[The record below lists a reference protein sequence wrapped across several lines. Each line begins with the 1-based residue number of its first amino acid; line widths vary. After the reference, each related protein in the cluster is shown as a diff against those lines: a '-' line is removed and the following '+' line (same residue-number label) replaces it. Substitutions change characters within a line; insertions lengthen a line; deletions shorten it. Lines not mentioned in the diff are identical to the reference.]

1 MIDKGK
7 EEECKQKKK
16 PQSYQRKW
24 ERQTGNQTMK
34 HSDKEG
40 TVSQRKNS
48 NSRDKKENKN
58 MTSYMHYTPGRG
70 QKEDM
75 RKTG

>member
-1 MIDKGK
+1 
-7 EEECKQKKK
+7 
-16 PQSYQRKW
+16 
-24 ERQTGNQTMK
+24 MK